1 MTSSRPRTPS
11 ARAARSPHWT
21 RWRRTALVA
30 GIMTA
35 VALTGACGLPRSSTP
50 VLVPA
55 ADVPYGLLDG
65 PSPSPTPS
73 ASPGIPLTAGSIYLV
88 DTQQKLVAVDVQVPQ
103 APIVPLLQTLLNRL
117 AIGPSDR
124 ERSRGLVTDLGPGS
138 TILLRSVVN
147 GVANIELQ
155 NPNQDPGPAKLPV
168 AIGQIVLTA
177 CSVVGVDK
185 VVFVRDG
192 TAVPVQGP
200 PAGNLTPDPLV
211 ASAYV
216 DVLAPGQPPL
226 QRTTPSPLP
235 ASTPTTR
242 TSTTPAA

>member
-1 MTSSRPRTPS
+1 MTSSRSLTP
-11 ARAARSPHWT
+11 ATRGPRSPRWT

-30 GIMTA
+30 GLTA
-35 VALTGACGLPRSSTP
+35 VVAVTGACGLPRSSTP

-55 ADVPYGLLDG
+55 GDVPYGLLDG
-65 PSPSPTPS
+65 PSPSPTPT
-73 ASPGIPLTAGSIYLV
+73 ASPGTPLTAGSIFLV
-88 DTQQKLVAVDVQVPQ
+88 DTQQKLVAVDVQVAQ
-103 APIVPLLQTLLNRL
+103 GPIVPLLQTLLNRL

-124 ERSRGLVTDLGPGS
+124 ERARGLVTDLGPGS

-155 NPNQDPGPAKLPV
+155 NPNQDPGPAKVPV

-211 ASAYV
+211 ASAYA

-226 QRTTPSPLP
+226 PRTTPSALP
-235 ASTPTTR
+235 APTTS
-242 TSTTPAA
+242 TSTTPAP

>member
-1 MTSSRPRTPS
+1 M
-11 ARAARSPHWT
+11 AGL
-21 RWRRTALVA
+21 TAV
-30 GIMTA
+30 

-73 ASPGIPLTAGSIYLV
+73 ASPGIPLMAGSIFLV

-103 APIVPLLQTLLNRL
+103 GPLVPLLQTLLNRL
-117 AIGPSDR
+117 AVGPSDR
-124 ERSRGLVTDLGPGS
+124 ERSRLLGTDLGPGS
-138 TILLRSVVN
+138 TIVLRSVVN

-155 NPNQDPGPAKLPV
+155 NPNQDPSPAKLPV

-177 CSVVGVDK
+177 SSVVGVDR

-192 TAVPVQGP
+192 TAVSVQGP
-200 PAGNLTPDPLV
+200 TGNLTPDPLV

-216 DVLAPGQPPL
+216 DLLAAGQPPL
-226 QRTTPSPLP
+226 QRITPS
-235 ASTPTTR
+235 ASSAPSPT
-242 TSTTPAA
+242 TSTTAP